1 MSNQGKP
8 QLTIVFKATTPE
20 LVAEGDRILASHA
33 SWMAASHHRE
43 GELALLSYDVSKGP
57 EYTNPLDPSSDPTGN
72 VFFVLTEVYATDA
85 GVAEHWKQGAENWQ
99 DFGAMVE
106 WLGQC
111 ETSVIH
117 GCPVIHSL
125 W

>member
-1 MSNQGKP
+1 
-8 QLTIVFKATTPE
+8 
-20 LVAEGDRILASHA
+20 
-33 SWMAASHHRE
+33 MAASHHRE

-57 EYTNPLDPSSDPTGN
+57 EYSNPLDPTSAPTGN
-72 VFFVLTEVYATDA
+72 VFFVLTEVYESDA
-85 GVAEHWKQGAENWQ
+85 GVANHWQQGAANWQ

-117 GCPVIHSL
+117 GCPVVHSL